1 MTMSEHAIELG
12 DVVEVL
18 KGYADNSFDAVLC
31 DPPYGLS
38 FLGKRWDY
46 DVPQAALWREVLRVC
61 KPGAALIAFSGTR
74 TYHRTVVQIEDAGWE
89 IRDQLAWMYGSGFPK
104 SLDVSKAIDAAA
116 GATREVIGSKLG
128 RPGMSKDGSNQ
139 RSGFDAAFGGD
150 PSGGMSTDITGP
162 ATDAARAWSGYGTA
176 LKPAFEPAVLA
187 RKPLEGTVAA
197 NVAKWGCGGLAID
210 ACRIG
215 EEPISTVCPKTDG
228 RSNSIGK
235 FAGRES
241 STHAG
246 RWPANVIMDEEAGA
260 ALDAQTG
267 DRPGMSGGG
276 KHKAGATPGMF
287 GAIDGNASHIRGD
300 NGGASRFF
308 YTAKSSRRERNA
320 GVEDHRTWESVD
332 LSRETEEL
340 LRLSKGISDDTTQLL
355 SDSEWST
362 SLCGRLRTDKFQT
375 GFKSTIETVSSL
387 ITALRTS
394 NASQPSNIRGSIL
407 AATRTMQETGSSPV
421 DCAESIRLLRLSSTD
436 VSTASA
442 LDAVNAALLQL
453 SEVSRKELHGNF
465 HSTVKP
471 IALMQ
476 YLARL
481 IMPPSPGAI
490 LVPFSGSGSE
500 MIGALAAGWPA
511 VLGIERE
518 SEYVEIARRR
528 LAHHTRDAA

>member
-1 MTMSEHAIELG
+1 
-12 DVVEVL
+12 
-18 KGYADNSFDAVLC
+18 
-31 DPPYGLS
+31 
-38 FLGKRWDY
+38 
-46 DVPQAALWREVLRVC
+46 
-61 KPGAALIAFSGTR
+61 
-74 TYHRTVVQIEDAGWE
+74 
-89 IRDQLAWMYGSGFPK
+89 
-104 SLDVSKAIDAAA
+104 
-116 GATREVIGSKLG
+116 
-128 RPGMSKDGSNQ
+128 
-139 RSGFDAAFGGD
+139 
-150 PSGGMSTDITGP
+150 
-162 ATDAARAWSGYGTA
+162 
-176 LKPAFEPAVLA
+176 
-187 RKPLEGTVAA
+187 
-197 NVAKWGCGGLAID
+197 
-210 ACRIG
+210 
-215 EEPISTVCPKTDG
+215 
-228 RSNSIGK
+228 
-235 FAGRES
+235 
-241 STHAG
+241 
-246 RWPANVIMDEEAGA
+246 MDEEAGA

-362 SLCGRLRTDKFQT
+362 SLCGRLHTDKFQT